1 VKPEDNARQIIDQT
15 FESAGWI
22 VQNFK
27 AINLSAGA
35 GVAVDDYPSDKEAYT
50 KDMGRP
56 QADYLLFVE
65 REPVGMIEAKRDEK
79 GENPTELYNDE
90 PAGMLLKRIRAMRG
104 DTGRRRTRK
113 AKEAT

>member
-1 VKPEDNARQIIDQT
+1 MKPEDSACQIIDQT
-15 FESAGWI
+15 FESPGWM

-27 AINLSAGA
+27 AISLIAGA
-35 GVAVDDYPSDKEAYT
+35 GVAVDDYPFDKEAYT
-50 KDMGRP
+50 KDTGRP

-79 GENPTELYNDE
+79 GENPTEQYNNE
-90 PAGMLLKRIRAMRG
+90 PAGMLLKRIHAMRG